1 MKKQQIAFCL
11 RRDYVQLP
19 TGDIIQMER
28 WKKIRQRILEKYTE
42 EQTEQLFKALLESD
56 NN

>member
-11 RRDYVQLP
+11 RRDYIQLP
-19 TGDIIQMER
+19 AGDIIQMER